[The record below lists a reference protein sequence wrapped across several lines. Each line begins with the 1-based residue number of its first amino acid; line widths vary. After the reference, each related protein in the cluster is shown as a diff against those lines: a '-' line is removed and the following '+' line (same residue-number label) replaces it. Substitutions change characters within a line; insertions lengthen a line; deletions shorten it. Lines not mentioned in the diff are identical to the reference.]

1 MPEPAHDEEVV
12 VLVDELDRVLGTAPK
27 ATVHSAT
34 TPLHRGFSLFLFDRD
49 RRLLLQR
56 RALRKRTWPGVW
68 SNSCC
73 GHPAPDETVQ
83 LAARRRAQFE
93 LGVSIEAWIAVAD
106 FRYRAELDGVVENE
120 ICPILVALCEDQPR
134 PRREEVEE
142 VRWMAWEEFVA
153 ATREQPGDWSP
164 WSVLEVERLQDDPRF
179 RRWLADAV
187 DGPRDVA

>member
-1 MPEPAHDEEVV
+1 MPEPTQEQEVV

-27 ATVHSAT
+27 TTVHSAT
-34 TPLHRGFSLFLFDRD
+34 TPLHRGFSLFLFDRA

-56 RALRKRTWPGVW
+56 RALRKHTWPGVW

-93 LGVSIEAWIAVAD
+93 LGVSVDAWIAVAD
-106 FRYRAELDGVVENE
+106 FRYRAELDGLVENE

-134 PRREEVEE
+134 PRRDEVEE

-153 ATREQPGDWSP
+153 ATRERPGDWSP

>member
-1 MPEPAHDEEVV
+1 M
-12 VLVDELDRVLGTAPK
+12 
-27 ATVHSAT
+27 
-34 TPLHRGFSLFLFDRD
+34 FLFDRD

-73 GHPAPDETVQ
+73 GHPAPDETVL

-93 LGVSIEAWIAVAD
+93 LGVSVDAWVAVAD
-106 FRYRAELDGVVENE
+106 FRYCAERDGLVENE
-120 ICPILVALCEDQPR
+120 ICPILVGLCEDQPR
-134 PRREEVEE
+134 PRRDEVEE
-142 VRWMAWEEFVA
+142 VRWIAWEEFVV
-153 ATREQPGDWSP
+153 ATRERPGDWSP
-164 WSVLEVERLQDDPRF
+164 WSVLEVARLQDDPRF